1 MATDGIKIA
10 SPTISDNTAPQGMKE
25 SVIMFN
31 IQATVKENTANPVTN
46 LYVVVN
52 PFKVTITCLG
62 SSLITMTADGAA

>member
-10 SPTISDNTAPQGMKE
+10 SPTISDITVPQGMKE

-52 PFKVTITCLG
+52 PFKVTITC
-62 SSLITMTADGAA
+62 